1 MPIHEFVTCI
11 ETPIDYWK
19 VYKKENKIIISDDF
33 ILDNYKCT
41 EKVEMY
47 CCSLERLDYGLAYHG
62 VTILD
67 YKMAEQFKEVMVEN
81 CKPCEDLTKLVGVLD
96 EAIKEKKYVVHYGV

>member
-1 MPIHEFVTCI
+1 MPAHDFATF
-11 ETPIDYWK
+11 K
-19 VYKKENKIIISDDF
+19 VIYKNWTKDYKKIDWTIISDEF
-33 ILDNYKCT
+33 ISDNYKFT

-47 CCSLERLDYGLAYHG
+47 WCSLERLDYGLAYHG

>member
-11 ETPIDYWK
+11 ETPIDYWE
-19 VYKKENKIIISDDF
+19 VYEREDKIIISDEF

-41 EKVEMY
+41 KKVKMY
-47 CCSLERLDYGLAYHG
+47 KCSLNRLYYGLAYHG

-67 YKMAEQFKEVMVEN
+67 YKMAKELKEVMVEN